1 MIWGVV
7 LVMNSILIVEDDEK
21 LRNELGI
28 FLGNNG
34 YSIKYMDKFDNT
46 ISEILNS
53 KCDLILLDINLPG
66 CDGQY
71 ICKEIRKTSDIPIII
86 ITSRDTELD
95 ELISINYG
103 ADDFVA
109 KPFNLQILLARIASI
124 LKRVNKSGNDKI
136 NCNEF
141 ILNTSKSTVEKENK
155 EIELTKNEFK
165 ILYYLISKRNKI
177 VSRDEI
183 MTYLWEGEMFVDD
196 NTLTVNINRL
206 RKKLQ
211 DINLKDIIETKRGQG
226 YILKW
231 DSVNF

>member
-109 KPFNLQILLARIASI
+109 KPFNSQILLARISSI
-124 LKRVNKSGNDKI
+124 LKRVNKSGSDKI

-141 ILNTSKSTVEKENK
+141 ILNTSKSTIEKENK

-211 DINLKDIIETKRGQG
+211 DIDLKDIIETKRGQG

-231 DSVNF
+231 D

>member
-1 MIWGVV
+1 
-7 LVMNSILIVEDDEK
+7 MNSILIVEDDEK
-21 LRNELGI
+21 LRTELGI

-124 LKRVNKSGNDKI
+124 LKRVNKTGNEKI
-136 NCNEF
+136 NCNE
-141 ILNTSKSTVEKENK
+141 SKSKIKKENK
-155 EIELTKNEFK
+155 EVELTKNEFK
-165 ILYYLISKRNKI
+165 ILYYLVSKRNKI

-211 DINLKDIIETKRGQG
+211 DIDLKDIIETKRGQG
-226 YILKW
+226 YILK
-231 DSVNF
+231 

>member
-1 MIWGVV
+1 
-7 LVMNSILIVEDDEK
+7 MNSILIVEDDEK
-21 LRNELGI
+21 LRTELGI

-34 YSIKYMDKFDNT
+34 YIIKYMDKFDNT
-46 ISEILNS
+46 ILEILNS

-124 LKRVNKSGNDKI
+124 LKRVNKSGNEKI
-136 NCNEF
+136 NCKEF
-141 ILNTSKSTVEKENK
+141 ILNTSKSTIEKENK
-155 EIELTKNEFK
+155 EVELTKNEFK

-211 DINLKDIIETKRGQG
+211 DIDLKDIIETKRGQG
-226 YILKW
+226 YILK
-231 DSVNF
+231 

>member
-1 MIWGVV
+1 
-7 LVMNSILIVEDDEK
+7 MNSILIVEDDEK
-21 LRNELGI
+21 LRTELGI

-34 YSIKYMDKFDNT
+34 DSIKYMDKFDNT

-124 LKRVNKSGNDKI
+124 LKRVNKTGNEKI

-141 ILNTSKSTVEKENK
+141 ILNTSKSTIEKENK
-155 EIELTKNEFK
+155 EVELTKNEFK
-165 ILYYLISKRNKI
+165 ILYYLVSKRNKI

-211 DINLKDIIETKRGQG
+211 DIDLKDIIETKRGQG
-226 YILKW
+226 YILK
-231 DSVNF
+231 

>member
-1 MIWGVV
+1 
-7 LVMNSILIVEDDEK
+7 MNSILIVEDDEK
-21 LRNELGI
+21 LRTELGI

-86 ITSRDTELD
+86 ITSRDTDLD

-124 LKRVNKSGNDKI
+124 LKRVNKTGNEKI

-141 ILNTSKSTVEKENK
+141 ILNTSKSTIEKENK
-155 EIELTKNEFK
+155 EVELTKNEFK
-165 ILYYLISKRNKI
+165 ILYYLVSKRNKI
-177 VSRDEI
+177 VSRD
-183 MTYLWEGEMFVDD
+183 
-196 NTLTVNINRL
+196 
-206 RKKLQ
+206 
-211 DINLKDIIETKRGQG
+211 
-226 YILKW
+226 
-231 DSVNF
+231 

>member
-1 MIWGVV
+1 VED
-7 LVMNSILIVEDDEK
+7 MNSILIVEDDEK
-21 LRNELGI
+21 LRTELGI

-124 LKRVNKSGNDKI
+124 LKRVNKTGNEKI

-141 ILNTSKSTVEKENK
+141 ILNTSKSTIEKENK
-155 EIELTKNEFK
+155 EVELTKNEFK
-165 ILYYLISKRNKI
+165 ILYYLVSKRNKI

-211 DINLKDIIETKRGQG
+211 DIDLKDIIETKRGQG
-226 YILKW
+226 YILK
-231 DSVNF
+231 

>member
-1 MIWGVV
+1 
-7 LVMNSILIVEDDEK
+7 MNSILIVEDDEK
-21 LRNELGI
+21 LRTELGI

-124 LKRVNKSGNDKI
+124 LKRVNKTGNEKI

-141 ILNTSKSTVEKENK
+141 ILNTSKSTIEKENK
-155 EIELTKNEFK
+155 EVELTKNEFK
-165 ILYYLISKRNKI
+165 ILYYLVSKRNKI

-211 DINLKDIIETKRGQG
+211 DIDLKDIIETKRGQG
-226 YILKW
+226 YILK
-231 DSVNF
+231 

>member
-1 MIWGVV
+1 
-7 LVMNSILIVEDDEK
+7 MNSILIVEDDEK
-21 LRNELGI
+21 LRTELGI

-86 ITSRDTELD
+86 ITSRDTDLD

-124 LKRVNKSGNDKI
+124 LKRVNKTGNEKI

-141 ILNTSKSTVEKENK
+141 ILNTSKSTIEKENK
-155 EIELTKNEFK
+155 EVELTKNEFK
-165 ILYYLISKRNKI
+165 ILYYLVSKRNKI

-211 DINLKDIIETKRGQG
+211 DIDLKDIIETKRGQG
-226 YILKW
+226 YILK
-231 DSVNF
+231 

>member
-1 MIWGVV
+1 
-7 LVMNSILIVEDDEK
+7 MNSILIVEDDEK
-21 LRNELGI
+21 LRTELGI

-46 ISEILNS
+46 ISEILIS

-124 LKRVNKSGNDKI
+124 LKRVNKTGNEKI

-141 ILNTSKSTVEKENK
+141 ILNTSKSTIEKENK
-155 EIELTKNEFK
+155 EVELTKNEFK
-165 ILYYLISKRNKI
+165 ILYYLVSKRNKI

-211 DINLKDIIETKRGQG
+211 DIDLKDIIETKRGQG
-226 YILKW
+226 YILK
-231 DSVNF
+231 

>member
-1 MIWGVV
+1 
-7 LVMNSILIVEDDEK
+7 MNSILIVEDDEK

-28 FLGNNG
+28 FLDNNG

-141 ILNTSKSTVEKENK
+141 ILNTSKSTIEKENK

-211 DINLKDIIETKRGQG
+211 DIDLKDIIETKRGQG
-226 YILKW
+226 YILK
-231 DSVNF
+231 

>member
-1 MIWGVV
+1 
-7 LVMNSILIVEDDEK
+7 MNSILIVEDDEK
-21 LRNELGI
+21 LRMELGI

-34 YSIKYMDKFDNT
+34 YSIKQMENFDNP

-53 KCDLILLDINLPG
+53 KCDLVLLDINLPG
-66 CDGQY
+66 SDGQY
-71 ICKEIRKTSDIPIII
+71 ICKEVRKTSDVPIII

-103 ADDFVA
+103 ADDFVT
-109 KPFNLQILLARIASI
+109 KPFNSQILLARISSI
-124 LKRVNKSGNDKI
+124 LKRINKSGNDKI

-141 ILNTSKSTVEKENK
+141 ILNTSKSTIEKEGR

-165 ILYYLISKRNKI
+165 ILYYLATKRNAI

-183 MTYLWEGEMFVDD
+183 ITYLWEGEMFVDD

-211 DINLKDIIETKRGQG
+211 DINLKNIIETKRGQG
-226 YILKW
+226 YILK
-231 DSVNF
+231 